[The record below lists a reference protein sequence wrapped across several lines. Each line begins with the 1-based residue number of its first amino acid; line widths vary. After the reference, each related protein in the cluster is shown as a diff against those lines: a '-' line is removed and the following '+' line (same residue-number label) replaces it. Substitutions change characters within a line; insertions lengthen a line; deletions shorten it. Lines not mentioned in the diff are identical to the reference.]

1 MNIKDNKLQRFN
13 PNQPLLPGSGGAGN

>member
-13 PNQPLLPGSGGAGN
+13 PNQPVLPGRGGAGN